1 MISVSEGGWQEKEIG
16 LHQVHTVQA
25 LRAEEGIRE
34 TQLCLQRFKASHPS
48 HPPPPP
54 QRET

>member
-34 TQLCLQRFKASHPS
+34 TQLCSQRLRPHIISLR
-48 HPPPPP
+48 PPPP